1 MYIICI
7 LLIIIFILISIYIC
21 CARRGVL
28 GGKAIRFKTNNTYA
42 PPILFKK
49 KHTKPIKIPEN
60 DAPVFFRKKHTK
72 DIINAPANVNYSKK
86 EGYVQFSKNIYD
98 RISKHNL
105 NLIELDIGRRILL
118 NNKMRLKSPA
128 AKKNKVRHR
137 HWSEFESWDKLQ
149 KDSIAKKEYLDEKTK
164 ILEYPNLDWTNVLK
178 EINPFLKESRE
189 YIGII
194 NLDKKTNKLY
204 VKKYEGSPT
213 TSEDEDSDTTFASIP
228 SQLVNKYYNMV
239 GLFMFHTHPED
250 LRGSPL
256 PSSYDLSA
264 ALYFGSISRFA
275 ASVIISRYGVLMYGL
290 STNGYNFLTK
300 SRDYNLAILNLSFDI
315 IAAHESIRSWTN
327 WKLDDY
333 VKFYEKYKMFM
344 YIFPSSN
351 YIADNIKYTN
361 EWEITNPISYDLI
374 LEHYDD
380 INNYNK

>member
-1 MYIICI
+1 MYIISI

-21 CARRGVL
+21 VAICNRTYSGGKKLQFKTLLNRYNTRNCHNTRNRNNTPNRHNMPNRNIIKEPIINNARRFHSIV
-28 GGKAIRFKTNNTYA
+28 
-42 PPILFKK
+42 
-49 KHTKPIKIPEN
+49 
-60 DAPVFFRKKHTK
+60 
-72 DIINAPANVNYSKK
+72 K
-86 EGYVQFSKNIYD
+86 EGYITFSKNIYD
-98 RISKHNL
+98 KISMHKLNL
-105 NLIELDIGRRILL
+105 NELDIG
-118 NNKMRLKSPA
+118 NKIKLA
-128 AKKNKVRHR
+128 ASKKQPFQKQSHK
-137 HWSEFESWDKLQ
+137 HWTEFESWDKLQ
-149 KDSIAKKEYLDEKTK
+149 KDSIAKKEYLDEKIK

-178 EINPFLKESRE
+178 EINPLLKESRE

-213 TSEDEDSDTTFASIP
+213 SAEDEDSETTFASIP
-228 SQLVNKYYNMV
+228 SNLVNKYYNMV

-264 ALYFGSISRFA
+264 ALYFSSISRFA

-300 SRDYNLAILNLSFDI
+300 SKDYNLAILNLSFDI
-315 IAAHESIRSWTN
+315 ISAHESIRSWTN

-333 VKFYEKYKMFM
+333 IKFYERYKMFM
-344 YIFPSSN
+344 YIFPTSS
-351 YIADNIKYTN
+351 YIADGIKYTN
-361 EWEITNPISYDLI
+361 EWDITSPISYDLI

>member
-7 LLIIIFILISIYIC
+7 LLIIIFILISIYMVTC
-21 CARRGVL
+21 NRVYS
-28 GGKAIRFKTNNTYA
+28 GGKKLKFKTLLIKPSINTNNS
-42 PPILFKK
+42 
-49 KHTKPIKIPEN
+49 IKARN
-60 DAPVFFRKKHTK
+60 T
-72 DIINAPANVNYSKK
+72 NNSKAFHSIVK
-86 EGYVQFSKNIYD
+86 EGYIAFSKNIYD
-98 RISKHNL
+98 KISMHRLNL
-105 NLIELDIGRRILL
+105 NELDIG
-118 NNKMRLKSPA
+118 NHGNKIKLA
-128 AKKNKVRHR
+128 ASKKQPLQKHKMQLHK
-137 HWSEFESWDKLQ
+137 HWTEFESWDKLQ
-149 KDSIAKKEYLDEKTK
+149 KDSIAKKEYLDEKIK
-164 ILEYPNLDWTNVLK
+164 ILEYPNLDWSNVLK
-178 EINPFLKESRE
+178 EINPLLKESRE

-213 TSEDEDSDTTFASIP
+213 SAEDEDSETTFASIP
-228 SQLVNKYYNMV
+228 SNLVNKYYNMV

-300 SRDYNLAILNLSFDI
+300 SKDYNLAILNLSFDI
-315 IAAHESIRSWTN
+315 ISAHESIRSWTN

-333 VKFYEKYKMFM
+333 IKFYERYKMFM
-344 YIFPSSN
+344 YIFPTSS
-351 YIADNIKYTN
+351 YIADGIKYTN
-361 EWEITNPISYDLI
+361 EWDITSPISYDLI